1 MTSTAVQAAQSAG
14 FLPVILGTNI
24 HGYTHARSFHEI
36 YGVKP
41 VMIGKIKLG
50 YTWDSSILDLEL
62 HQDLADDDA
71 FLTRLTERAQQL
83 TQQYRVPLLLVPST
97 DIYVELVTR
106 NQEALSELFLFNTP
120 AEPLRQKF
128 MNKQRFYE
136 LAAEHGVDIPETQ
149 VHQVG
154 EPFELEV
161 NRFPVIIKPANP
173 NQWWYNQHKIA
184 GHKKVYRLESA
195 EEVAEVVAA
204 VEASD
209 YRDGLIIQE
218 FIPGDD
224 TNIWDSVLYL
234 NTEGTCELVTLG
246 RVALQEHESHLVG
259 SYTAI
264 ISRYDESLMLKY
276 KDFLEAVGYTG
287 VANVDIKYDPRDE
300 KYKVM
305 EINARPGRSSY
316 YTALLGHPVMQYL
329 VDDLVFGKRKE
340 LTLAAGDALF
350 HVAPR
355 YILRKYVTNPEVR
368 AEVNRLIKQGKATN
382 PLWYRAD
389 RAPKRLGY
397 LAGRHL
403 RQGKKYESAT
413 WRS

>member
-1 MTSTAVQAAQSAG
+1 M
-14 FLPVILGTNI
+14 ILGTNI
-24 HGYTHARSFHEI
+24 HGYTHARSFHET

-50 YTWDSSILDLEL
+50 FTWDSSILELEL
-62 HQDLADDDA
+62 HQDIADDDA
-71 FLTRLTERAQQL
+71 FLPRLTERAQQL
-83 TQQYRVPLLLVPST
+83 AQRYQVPLLLVPST

-106 NQEALSELFLFNTP
+106 HQEALSEHFLFNTP

-128 MNKQRFYE
+128 MDKQRFYQ

-154 EPFELEV
+154 DPFDLEV
-161 NRFPVIIKPANP
+161 DRFPVIIKPANP
-173 NQWWYNQHKIA
+173 NQWWHNQHKIA
-184 GHKKVYRLESA
+184 GHKKVYKLNSA
-195 EEVAEVVAA
+195 EEVAQVVST

-209 YRDGLIIQE
+209 YRDALIIQE

-224 TNIWDSVLYL
+224 TNIWDSVVYL

-264 ISRYDESLMLKY
+264 ISRYDESLMLTY
-276 KDFLEAVGYTG
+276 KNFLEAVGYTG
-287 VANVDIKYDPRDE
+287 VANVDIKYDPRDD

-329 VDDLVFGKRKE
+329 VDDLVFGRRKE
-340 LTLAAGDALF
+340 LTLAKGDVLF

-355 YILRKYVTNPEVR
+355 YILRKYVTNSEVR
-368 AEVNRLIKQGKATN
+368 AEVDRLIKQRKAIN

-389 RAPKRLGY
+389 RSPKRLAY

-403 RQGKKYESAT
+403 RQGKKYLSAT